1 MDEEEEA
8 NAEELY
14 KDLNLNLRTEDAEMT
29 DADRGGSE
37 QPNVSQKSGFEQ
49 IEEDA
54 YVTLTVV
61 HDKQKTDVTATP
73 EVTSVTTVPPPPS
86 SFNLLQQQ
94 ATPTPTSTTPEATTS
109 FPALL
114 DFSLVF
120 KFNNRVTNLEKTFE
134 EVKTQL
140 PQILPEAVSD
150 FATPVI
156 EKTITESLEA
166 AVLAKYSSQPKS
178 TYEATTSLLEFELT
192 KILIDKMEESKSYQ
206 VADYKKEIYDALK
219 NKDHDPS
226 ARSDRGTK
234 RRKTRKEGESSKDSR
249 SKEKKSSSTSKDTS
263 HSQHKSSGKSAHA
276 EEPSHKVDDSGVQQ
290 NQEFDTGHTNEQPDD
305 EAAPN
310 IDWFKKTS
318 IRVFS
323 INERLD
329 WHNPEG
335 KQYPFDLRK
344 PLPLIQDNRGL
355 QVIPKDYF
363 INNDLEY
370 LKRGSLRKKYSTSV
384 TKSKAATYEGIP
396 HWDPKRQ
403 RFHGYA
409 TNRTSTKDVYSRRRI
424 IAVTRLK
431 IMKWYDYDYLDE
443 IEVRRDDQQL
453 YTFKEGDFSR
463 LRLQDIEDML
473 LLLVQQK
480 LTNITIDE
488 RYDFNVGLPPDV
500 LSFKGG
506 WTIFN

>member
-1 MDEEEEA
+1 MTPPLDH
-8 NAEELY
+8 
-14 KDLNLNLRTEDAEMT
+14 TE
-29 DADRGGSE
+29 G
-37 QPNVSQKSGFEQ
+37 
-49 IEEDA
+49 
-54 YVTLTVV
+54 
-61 HDKQKTDVTATP
+61 
-73 EVTSVTTVPPPPS
+73 
-86 SFNLLQQQ
+86 
-94 ATPTPTSTTPEATTS
+94 
-109 FPALL
+109 
-114 DFSLVF
+114 
-120 KFNNRVTNLEKTFE
+120 
-134 EVKTQL
+134 
-140 PQILPEAVSD
+140 
-150 FATPVI
+150 
-156 EKTITESLEA
+156 
-166 AVLAKYSSQPKS
+166 
-178 TYEATTSLLEFELT
+178 
-192 KILIDKMEESKSYQ
+192 
-206 VADYKKEIYDALK
+206 
-219 NKDHDPS
+219 
-226 ARSDRGTK
+226 
-234 RRKTRKEGESSKDSR
+234 RKEGRQERKESHLKIL
-249 SKEKKSSSTSKDTS
+249 
-263 HSQHKSSGKSAHA
+263 
-276 EEPSHKVDDSGVQQ
+276 EEPSHKVDDSGLQQ

-310 IDWFKKTS
+310 IDWFKKPDRPSTPDP
-318 IRVFS
+318 

-384 TKSKAATYEGIP
+384 TKSKAATYEV
-396 HWDPKRQ
+396 KRIEDLV
-403 RFHGYA
+403 
-409 TNRTSTKDVYSRRRI
+409 SELWSPEKDVYSRRRI

-453 YTFKEGDFSR
+453 YMFKEGDFSR